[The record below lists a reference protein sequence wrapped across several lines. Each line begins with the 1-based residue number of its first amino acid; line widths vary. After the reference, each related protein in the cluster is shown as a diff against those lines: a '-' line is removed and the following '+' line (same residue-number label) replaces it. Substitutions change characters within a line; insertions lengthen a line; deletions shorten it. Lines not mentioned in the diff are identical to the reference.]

1 MNETQIRQKVVDTA
15 KKYLG
20 YKESNGSHK
29 KIIDIYNGYKPLAQG
44 YKVRY
49 KDEWC
54 ATTVSAI
61 SILCGLTDIMP
72 TECSCNRMIELYKK
86 LGRWKESDSYV
97 PSIGD
102 IIMYD
107 WQDNG
112 KGDNKG
118 YPDHVGIV
126 TNVSGNTITVIEG
139 NKNNA
144 VGYRTLKVN
153 GKNIRGYCLPDYA
166 SKASKTNSDVSVDV
180 AKLFS
185 KSIVGTYRTTTN
197 LNLRTG
203 AGKDNKKQ
211 KIQCVIPKGDKV
223 ICHGYYSLAN
233 KTKWY
238 LVEYKSYTGFVSS
251 KYLKK

>member
-1 MNETQIRQKVVDTA
+1 MTTREEIVSQA
-15 KKYLG
+15 KKWVGL
-20 YKESNGSHK
+20 KECDGSYME
-29 KIIDIYNGYKPLAQG
+29 IINIYNSHRPLARG
-44 YKVRY
+44 YSIK
-49 KDEWC
+49 KNDAWC
-54 ATTVSAI
+54 ATFVSAV
-61 SILCGLTDIMP
+61 SIKCNATDIMP

-86 LGRWKESDSYV
+86 LGRWKESDSYI

-166 SKASKTNSDVSVDV
+166 SKESKTNSDVSVDG
-180 AKLFS
+180 AKSFS
-185 KSIVGTYRTTTN
+185 KSIAGTYKTTTN
-197 LNLRTG
+197 LSLRTG
-203 AGKDNKKQ
+203 AGTNNKKQ
-211 KIQCVIPKGDKV
+211 KVQCVIPSGGKV
-223 ICHGYYSLAN
+223 ICYGYYTLVN

-238 LVEYKSYTGFVSS
+238 LVEYKTYTGFVSS
-251 KYLKK
+251 KHLKK